1 MPKHKIIK
9 IFGERKTGRKVVSP
23 LNAFN
28 TGALDVDSNGGLLT

>member
-1 MPKHKIIK
+1 MPKHEIIK

-23 LNAFN
+23 LNASD